1 MYKMTWYSLLSHW
14 QKTDS
19 FPSKSFTFW
28 VNIYGDLK
36 NYANKTWRRSYEGF
50 AFYLRCACILALYV
64 RHILSLQ
71 VYMARLGMKFFKVIT
86 PFGKWNLVD
95 RVRRRGSIFVSV
107 FYQIKLS
114 IGPFSMVYFCLGKV
128 LDDMSASLGVLNQFC
143 WTYSLRVLQ
152 DRWIF
157 RSKYKCAWRSNRRCS
172 QLDTQGYPA
181 DEWNFNVFA

>member
-1 MYKMTWYSLLSHW
+1 MVLSFKPLTKNR
-14 QKTDS
+14 QLS
-19 FPSKSFTFW
+19 FKELY
-28 VNIYGDLK
+28 ILGQYL
-36 NYANKTWRRSYEGF
+36 WRPEKLCKQDVKRSYEGF

-143 WTYSLRVLQ
+143 WTYSLHVLQ

-172 QLDTQGYPA
+172 QLDTQGHPA